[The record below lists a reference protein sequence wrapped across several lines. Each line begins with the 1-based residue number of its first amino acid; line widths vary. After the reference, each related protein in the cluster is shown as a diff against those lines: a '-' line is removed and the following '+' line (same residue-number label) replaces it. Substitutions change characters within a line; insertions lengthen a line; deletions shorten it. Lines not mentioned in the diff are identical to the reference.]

1 MILGID
7 IGGTKIKYA
16 LFSSDFAVM
25 DSGEVNSNAKQGAD
39 KLLQNLF
46 DLLDKFKFDGLGVS
60 TAGIVGKN
68 GEIVYANENIPNYT
82 GVKLKEILSSR
93 YGVKVAVLNDIDAC
107 AICEYNY
114 SKCDDFYFIA
124 LGTGVGG
131 AFVKDGNIIKG
142 NGCFAGQIGY
152 LDCLNGDTVDNVV
165 STRGLENISGLS
177 GKQIFEMVK
186 FGDTVQRQNLLKW
199 IKEVAKVIKCVV
211 GFFSPS
217 KIVLGGAICSQG
229 DFLLDLIKK
238 ECDNFPVPYKNSFTL
253 SVAKMEN
260 LSGALGSVIYLKNG
274 EKIYE

>member
-1 MILGID
+1 MILGVD

-16 LFSSDFAVM
+16 LFSSDLSVIE
-25 DSGEVNSNAKQGAD
+25 SGEVNSDAKQGAN
-39 KLLQNLF
+39 KLLENLF
-46 DLLDKFKFDGLGVS
+46 NLLDKFKFDGLGVS

-68 GEIVYANENIPNYT
+68 GEIVYANDNIPNYT
-82 GVKLKEILSSR
+82 GVKLKEILSNR
-93 YGVKVAVLNDIDAC
+93 YGVPVAVLNDIDAS
-107 AICEYNY
+107 AICEYHY

-131 AFVKDGNIIKG
+131 AFVRKGNIIKG

-152 LDCLNGDTVDNVV
+152 LDALDCDTVDNVV

-177 GKQIFEMVK
+177 GKEIFEMVK
-186 FGDTVQRQNLLKW
+186 FGDTVARQNLLKW
-199 IKEVAKVIKCVV
+199 VKELAKVIKNAV

-229 DFLLDLIKK
+229 EFLLDFIKK
-238 ECDNFPVPYKNSFTL
+238 ECDNFPVPYKDSFTL
-253 SVAKMEN
+253 STATMEN

-274 EKIYE
+274 E